1 MTATQ
6 PTAGR
11 SRGYQITLVAL
22 LSLTFG
28 IVFFDRNALGFLMPF
43 VQPDLGLSN
52 TQIGLLAAI
61 LASTWALSGFIVGSI
76 SDRTGRRKPILILAT
91 LIFAFASLL
100 SGLASSFAMLLG
112 ARLLMG
118 VAEGGVLPVSQS
130 ILASEIDPE
139 RRGVAMGFMQ
149 NFGSNFLGTSLAP
162 VLLIPIA
169 AAFGWRAALYIA
181 AVPGILC
188 AILLWRFVDEPR
200 TPEDKG
206 APTALGPLLRDR
218 NVVVCTLM
226 AIFFISYL
234 ITGLVFLPVVLTQMR
249 GLDAGTMGWLIGA
262 MGLAAAVSG
271 FVIPGISD
279 RVGRKPVL
287 LIVPYLGVIVP
298 LATLFFAG
306 SVAALAAALV
316 TGWLVIGAFPVFL
329 ATVPS
334 ETVAPRQVATTLGL
348 IQGIGEAFGGVV
360 APALAG
366 AAADA
371 YGLQAPMWI
380 MVGLAL
386 AAGIT
391 ATGLRETA
399 PRALAKRSAMETVHG

>member
-1 MTATQ
+1 MTADRP
-6 PTAGR
+6 PTPR

-28 IVFFDRNALGFLMPF
+28 IVFFDRNALNFLMPF

-52 TQIGLLAAI
+52 TEIGFLAAI
-61 LASTWALSGFIVGSI
+61 LASTWALSGFVVGSI
-76 SDRTGRRKPILILAT
+76 SDRIGRRKPILILAT
-91 LIFAFASLL
+91 LVFACASLL
-100 SGLASSFAMLLG
+100 SGLAASFAMLLG

-118 VAEGGVLPVSQS
+118 VAEGGVMPVSQS
-130 ILASEIDPE
+130 ILASEIDPG
-139 RRGVAMGFMQ
+139 RRGAAMGFMQ

-162 VLLIPIA
+162 VMLIPIA
-169 AAFGWRAALYIA
+169 AAYGWRSALYVA

-200 TPEDKG
+200 QVPHEG
-206 APTALGPLLRDR
+206 APAALGALLRDR
-218 NVVVCTLM
+218 NVIICTVM
-226 AIFFISYL
+226 SIFFISYL

-249 GLDAGTMGWLIGA
+249 GLDASTMGWLIGA
-262 MGLAAAVSG
+262 MGLAAAISG
-271 FVIPGISD
+271 FVIPAISD
-279 RVGRKPVL
+279 RVGRRPVL

-298 LATLFFAG
+298 LATLFFVG
-306 SVAALAAALV
+306 SAAALAAVLV

-348 IQGIGEAFGGVV
+348 IQGVGEAFGGVA

-366 AAADA
+366 VAADA
-371 YGLQAPMWI
+371 FGLQAPMWI

-386 AAGIT
+386 AAGLT
-391 ATGLRETA
+391 AIGLRETA
-399 PRALAKRSAMETVHG
+399 PRVQAKRSAMKAAHG

>member
-1 MTATQ
+1 M
-6 PTAGR
+6 
-11 SRGYQITLVAL
+11 
-22 LSLTFG
+22 
-28 IVFFDRNALGFLMPF
+28 
-43 VQPDLGLSN
+43 
-52 TQIGLLAAI
+52 
-61 LASTWALSGFIVGSI
+61 
-76 SDRTGRRKPILILAT
+76 
-91 LIFAFASLL
+91 
-100 SGLASSFAMLLG
+100 
-112 ARLLMG
+112 
-118 VAEGGVLPVSQS
+118 
-130 ILASEIDPE
+130 ILASEIDPG

-162 VLLIPIA
+162 VVLIPIA
-169 AAFGWRAALYIA
+169 AAFGWRAALYLA
-181 AVPGILC
+181 AVPGLLC

-200 TPEDKG
+200 KMPSGPEHESVR
-206 APTALGPLLRDR
+206 AALGVLLRDR
-218 NVVVCTLM
+218 NVIICTLM

-262 MGLAAAVSG
+262 MGLAAAVAG

-306 SVAALAAALV
+306 SVAALAAVFV

-348 IQGIGEAFGGVV
+348 IQGIGEAFGGMV

-366 AAADA
+366 SAADA
-371 YGLQAPMWI
+371 FGLQAPMWI

-399 PRALAKRSAMETVHG
+399 PRALAKRSAMAAVHG